1 VNEKKIYKPSE
12 LPDHT
17 LEEFEDIAIL
27 FLEFMVELS
36 EKYHYTAI
44 NAGMSKAML
53 QLILQSK
60 PEHLKKNLL
69 AQAEYFLLVAE
80 SLDDE

>member
-1 VNEKKIYKPSE
+1 
-12 LPDHT
+12 
-17 LEEFEDIAIL
+17 
-27 FLEFMVELS
+27 MVELS

-80 SLDDE
+80 SLEDE